1 VSAADGAASAPP
13 DVVTVVGAWAATRAK
28 RGLIDMTGVRSG
40 RLVVTGRDVAMG
52 VDHHGGARW
61 RCRCDCGGE
70 TIATGS
76 QLRGP
81 RARQSCGRCG
91 RSPAAEARQHRSGPR
106 ARTLSM
112 SRASKRLLVLGA
124 TLYPVAEH
132 ALYERPATRGDCLAG
147 GSNAARPCP
156 WVSCAQHLALD
167 VHEGTGNLKVTLP
180 ATDGEPDLG
189 AMRDTC
195 ALDVADRGGETLDE
209 VGASMNLTR
218 ERIRQMERD
227 ALQVL
232 AGDPLTCELADVEH
246 TDSRGE
252 VDHADDG
259 SGALST
265 ADAVAGL
272 SMLCGGGGAWGWVR
286 IDAPGG
292 AA

>member
-1 VSAADGAASAPP
+1 VSADGGAAPPP
-13 DVVTVVGAWAATRAK
+13 DVVAVIGPWSPRP
-28 RGLIDMTGVRSG
+28 RGLIDMIGTRVG
-40 RLVVTGRDVAMG
+40 RLVVVARDLAMG

-61 RCRCDCGGE
+61 RCLCECGGE

-91 RSPAAEARQHRSGPR
+91 RSPASRGRAHRSGPR

-112 SRASKRLLVLGA
+112 SRASKRLLVVGA

-167 VHEGTGNLKVTLP
+167 VHESTGNLKVTLP
-180 ATDGEPDLG
+180 ATDGEPDLD

-195 ALDVADRGGETLDE
+195 ALDVADRGGDTLDE
-209 VGASMNLTR
+209 VGASMNITR
-218 ERIRQMERD
+218 ERVRQLEAA
-227 ALQVL
+227 ALRAL
-232 AGDPLTCELADVEH
+232 ELDPLTCELADVEH
-246 TDSRGE
+246 IDSRGE
-252 VDHADDG
+252 VDHSDDG

>member
-1 VSAADGAASAPP
+1 VSAADGAAPMGDEARERRYLP
-13 DVVTVVGAWAATRAK
+13 VITVIGPWSESRGR
-28 RGLIDMTGVRSG
+28 RGLIDMMGVRSG
-40 RLVVTGRDVAMG
+40 RLVVTGRATTG
-52 VDHHGGARW
+52 TDHHGGARW
-61 RCRCDCGGE
+61 VCRCDCGGE

-76 QLRGP
+76 QLRGR
-81 RARQSCGRCG
+81 RARQSCGRCER
-91 RSPAAEARQHRSGPR
+91 RSDDTRTHRTGPR

-112 SRASKRLLVLGA
+112 VRGSRRELARGRV
-124 TLYPVAEH
+124 LYPVEEH
-132 ALYERPATRGDCLAG
+132 ASYDRPLTRGDCLAG

-167 VHEGTGNLKVTLP
+167 VHEGTGNLKVTVP
-180 ATDGEPDLG
+180 SGDGEPDLD

-227 ALQVL
+227 ALRAL
-232 AGDPLTCELADVEH
+232 ALDPLTCELADVEH

-252 VDHADDG
+252 IDHADDG

-272 SMLCGGGGAWGWVR
+272 ALFCGGGGAWEWVR
-286 IDAPGG
+286 
-292 AA
+292 

>member
-1 VSAADGAASAPP
+1 MSAADGGAAPPP
-13 DVVTVVGAWAATRAK
+13 DVATVVGTWAATRPK

-40 RLVVTGRDVAMG
+40 RLLVVARDVVMG

-61 RCRCDCGGE
+61 RCLCDCGGE

-112 SRASKRLLVLGA
+112 SRASKRLLVIGA
-124 TLYPVAEH
+124 RLYSVEEH
-132 ALYERPATRGDCLAG
+132 ANYERPATRGDCLAG

-167 VHEGTGNLKVTLP
+167 VHEHTGNLKVTFP
-180 ATDGEPDLG
+180 SGDGEPDLD

-218 ERIRQMERD
+218 ERVRQLEAV
-227 ALQVL
+227 ALRAL
-232 AGDPLTCELADVEH
+232 ALDPLTCALADVEH
-246 TDSRGE
+246 VDSRGE
-252 VDHADDG
+252 IDHADDG

-286 IDAPGG
+286 
-292 AA
+292 

>member
-1 VSAADGAASAPP
+1 MSAADGGAAPPP
-13 DVVTVVGAWAATRAK
+13 DVATVIGPWSPRP
-28 RGLIDMTGVRSG
+28 RGLIDMIGTRVG
-40 RLVVTGRDVAMG
+40 RLVVVARDLAMG

-61 RCRCDCGGE
+61 RCLCECGGE

-91 RSPAAEARQHRSGPR
+91 RSPASRGRAHRSGPR

-112 SRASKRLLVLGA
+112 SRASKRLLVVGA

-167 VHEGTGNLKVTLP
+167 VHEQTGNLKVTLP
-180 ATDGEPDLG
+180 ATDGEPDLD

-195 ALDVADRGGETLDE
+195 ALDVADRGGDTLDE

-218 ERIRQMERD
+218 ERVRQLEAAALRALEGERM
-227 ALQVL
+227 
-232 AGDPLTCELADVEH
+232 TCELADVEH
-246 TDSRGE
+246 VDSRGE
-252 VDHADDG
+252 VDHSDDG
-259 SGALST
+259 SGARTT

-286 IDAPGG
+286 
-292 AA
+292 